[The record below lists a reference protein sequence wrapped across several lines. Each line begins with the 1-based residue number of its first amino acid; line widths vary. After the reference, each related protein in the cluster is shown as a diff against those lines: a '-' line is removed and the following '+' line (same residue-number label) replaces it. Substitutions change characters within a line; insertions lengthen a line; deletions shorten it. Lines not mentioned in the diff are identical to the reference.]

1 VSQPLRIVWGM
12 DRRHDPTLVISC
24 DDCAMQRTSTCAD
37 CVVTFVLRSGVDGDE
52 PPAIALD
59 HDEEHAVRLLAR
71 AGLVP
76 ELRFRVAS

>member
-1 VSQPLRIVWGM
+1 MDLRHVPSPPSPPIS
-12 DRRHDPTLVISC
+12 RLISC

-37 CVVTFVLRSGVDGDE
+37 CVVTFVLRTGVDDAA
-52 PPAIALD
+52 PRAIALD
-59 HDEEHAVRLLAR
+59 DDEEQAVRLLAR

>member
-1 VSQPLRIVWGM
+1 M
-12 DRRHDPTLVISC
+12 ERRQVPTLLISC
-24 DDCAMQRTSTCAD
+24 DDCAMQRTSTCSD
-37 CVVTFVLRSGVDGDE
+37 CVVTFVLRTGVDDGD